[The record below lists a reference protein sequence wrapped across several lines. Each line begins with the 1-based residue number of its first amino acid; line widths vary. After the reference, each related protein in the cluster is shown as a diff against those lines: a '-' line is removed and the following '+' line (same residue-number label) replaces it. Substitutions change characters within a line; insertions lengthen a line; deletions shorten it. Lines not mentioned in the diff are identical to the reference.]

1 MSKYLQN
8 RKRKLRNRKR
18 LKSVSNNKLRVSVFK
33 SLKNISAQLID
44 DSNNKTLVSA
54 SSNEKNIRDKKM
66 NKKDV
71 STALAEL
78 FASRV
83 KEKKI
88 DSLYFERGQYKYHGR
103 IKEFA
108 ESLRKNGLKF

>member
-1 MSKYLQN
+1 
-8 RKRKLRNRKR
+8 
-18 LKSVSNNKLRVSVFK
+18 
-33 SLKNISAQLID
+33 
-44 DSNNKTLVSA
+44 
-54 SSNEKNIRDKKM
+54 M

-88 DSLYFERGQYKYHGR
+88 DSLYFDRGQYKYHGR